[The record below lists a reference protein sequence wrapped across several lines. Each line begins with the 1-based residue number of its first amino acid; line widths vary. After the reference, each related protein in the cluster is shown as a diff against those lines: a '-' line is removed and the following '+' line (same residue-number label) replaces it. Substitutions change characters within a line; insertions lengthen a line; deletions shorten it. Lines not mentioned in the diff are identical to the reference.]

1 MQMFQSHKFTP
12 LMQQQLND
20 SLALLKLILGPNLLG
35 VYLYGSS
42 VAGGLQKYSD
52 IDLFVVTTRMTTL
65 DEKKR
70 LVTNL
75 WHLHKKLEIPY
86 RNDHCRES
94 GY

>member
-1 MQMFQSHKFTP
+1 M
-12 LMQQQLND
+12 
-20 SLALLKLILGPNLLG
+20 
-35 VYLYGSS
+35 
-42 VAGGLQKYSD
+42 D